1 MDFFWNKKKNMLQD
15 IEVQLGTVN
24 DSIFESKQEMSKIM
38 ELIISVNKNQELLQE
53 EISALK
59 LSMCDNYKKNE
70 ECMTTLVNK
79 AETALK
85 ESLNISSGV
94 ETVAT
99 DIGQNH
105 RAMGAYLQEVM
116 NQLNKR
122 EKKSSDEQASLE
134 KKYDSINEMVTEATN
149 KVTKGLEMTSAV
161 AEKVSKN
168 YQQSSDIFEQ
178 LNMLVEQNKQ
188 NRGEIEKK
196 VERIGEDILSNIA
209 NIDEATRLLLVHSV
223 MNYIPGDE

>member
-1 MDFFWNKKKNMLQD
+1 
-15 IEVQLGTVN
+15 
-24 DSIFESKQEMSKIM
+24 
-38 ELIISVNKNQELLQE
+38 
-53 EISALK
+53 
-59 LSMCDNYKKNE
+59 
-70 ECMTTLVNK
+70 
-79 AETALK
+79 
-85 ESLNISSGV
+85 
-94 ETVAT
+94 
-99 DIGQNH
+99 
-105 RAMGAYLQEVM
+105 M

-134 KKYDSINEMVTEATN
+134 KKYDSINEMVIEATN

-161 AEKVSKN
+161 VEKVSKN

-196 VERIGEDILSNIA
+196 VERIGEDSLSNIA